1 MDYQLSSD
9 VETLISAQMATGHY
23 RSHEELF
30 RVAFEQLVAHDE
42 EVRAISESID
52 RLEAGDPGIP
62 LADAF
67 GLLRSKSDV
76 PADA

>member
-9 VETLISAQMATGHY
+9 VESLISAQMATGHY

-30 RVAFEQLVAHDE
+30 RVAFEQLAAHEE
-42 EVRAISESID
+42 EVRAISECID
-52 RLEAGDPGIP
+52 RLEAGEPGIP

-67 GLLRSKSDV
+67 GLLRTRFDV

>member
-42 EVRAISESID
+42 EVRAIGESID
-52 RLEAGDPGIP
+52 LLNAGDPGIP

-67 GLLRSKSDV
+67 DLMRAKFDV